1 MSLQKY
7 NENKTNLNFWSYLN
21 NLVRKSL
28 QLFDLVP
35 VKNAYQKILIL

>member
-21 NLVRKSL
+21 NFGSEKFTIIWFGPR
-28 QLFDLVP
+28 
-35 VKNAYQKILIL
+35 